1 MGLFWCTLK
10 IGLFCEIGCWKYSKT
25 IAFNIFEMLLLPREG
40 HSVSPLHNTS
50 NNNSPIIDHDSM
62 TTLVKSHCSPC
73 HPVTYVL
80 TYLWCHAK
88 GLLPVLN
95 IKVVLSRRR
104 RGSTSYPGLCTVQKP
119 YQSLWTT
126 QRPWAQNTIQ
136 KSISIVF
143 WVSAIRH
150 DLSLI
155 KYPKQKQSPPGSVP
169 FWIFPGGEVTAA
181 VYDTCWVT
189 NHDE

>member
-25 IAFNIFEMLLLPREG
+25 IAFNIFEMLLLLREG

-50 NNNSPIIDHDSM
+50 KNNSPIIDHDSM

-95 IKVVLSRRR
+95 IKVVLYRRGQ
-104 RGSTSYPGLCTVQKP
+104 GSTSYPGT
-119 YQSLWTT
+119 
-126 QRPWAQNTIQ
+126 QNTIQ

-143 WVSAIRH
+143 CISAIRH
-150 DLSLI
+150 DSSLS
-155 KYPKQKQSPPGSVP
+155 KYLKQKQLHPWTCAILSISRGAASVY
-169 FWIFPGGEVTAA
+169 G
-181 VYDTCWVT
+181 TCWVT